1 MALQMRINEKLIVPF
16 AEFKFIIQN
25 LNANLIVFNTEL
37 NTENVF
43 KKFVIESIMFL
54 DSLSQVIIR
63 NH

>member
-1 MALQMRINEKLIVPF
+1 MRMNEKLIVPF

-37 NTENVF
+37 HTEIVF
-43 KKFVIESIMFL
+43 KTFVIESIVFL
-54 DSLSQVIIR
+54 DGLSRVIIR